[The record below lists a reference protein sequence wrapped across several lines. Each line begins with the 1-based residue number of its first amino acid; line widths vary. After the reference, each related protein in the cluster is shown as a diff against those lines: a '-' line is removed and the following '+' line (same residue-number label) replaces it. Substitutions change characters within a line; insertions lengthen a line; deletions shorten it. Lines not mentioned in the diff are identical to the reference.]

1 MRTPLMDSNSPTLAR
16 RRSRLAGV
24 VACVFVLLTA
34 TLGQALD
41 SCEFSR
47 LRVHQQVTT
56 EHTAGVAPAY
66 CLICAAAHSAPLL
79 VPPAV
84 FAPVVQHAGSASV
97 AHDALRSSL
106 RIFALYVRPPP
117 VL

>member
-1 MRTPLMDSNSPTLAR
+1 MDSNTPTLSL
-16 RRSRLAGV
+16 RRSRFAGV
-24 VACVFVLLTA
+24 LACVFVLVTA

-41 SCEFSR
+41 SCEFSMF
-47 LRVHQQVTT
+47 RVHQQVTT
-56 EHTAGVAPAY
+56 EHSSGVAPAY

-79 VPPAV
+79 MPPAV
-84 FAPVVQHAGSASV
+84 FAPVVERAGSASIG
-97 AHDALRSSL
+97 HDSLRSSL

>member
-1 MRTPLMDSNSPTLAR
+1 MDSNTPKL
-16 RRSRLAGV
+16 SRGRFRFAGV
-24 VACVFVLLTA
+24 LACVFVLLTA

-47 LRVHQQVTT
+47 FRVHQQVTT
-56 EHTAGVAPAY
+56 EHSSGVAPAY

-84 FAPVVQHAGSASV
+84 FAPVVQRAGSAPV
-97 AHDALRSSL
+97 AHDTVRSSL

-117 VL
+117 IL